1 MGTNAGTDNRWQG
14 YSHQELY
21 DQLNSGPGADAAAPV
36 VDTWAGISQA
46 LDELQHDIGA
56 GVRASGASWEGAAG
70 DAARDAL
77 GPLGDWARQ
86 ASTAA
91 DMMRISTE
99 LQGSL
104 LAKARADMPAPVP
117 ITAEQPNA
125 AITVLQHLI
134 GEQTDHEI
142 QEAAANAAEQKAFQV
157 MAQYE
162 SATFDNT
169 ATLGDFGQ
177 PPELTVDTSP
187 ITTTARPGI
196 RPTRSRTAPAL
207 GTMTPSSTRPTSTT
221 ATTTA
226 MTRRGTRTK
235 DDDADDGAD
244 GATPAVPPA
253 VIGEQQP

>member
-1 MGTNAGTDNRWQG
+1 MREGRSTLGTNAGTDNRWQG

-21 DQLNSGPGADAAAPV
+21 DQLNSGPGADAATPV
-36 VDTWAGISQA
+36 VDTWAGLSQA

-56 GVRASGASWEGAAG
+56 GVTASGANWEGAAG

-77 GPLGDWARQ
+77 GPIGGWAQQ

-117 ITAEQPNA
+117 VTAEQPNA
-125 AITVLQHLI
+125 AVSLLQHLI

-177 PPELTVDTSP
+177 PPELSVDTTP
-187 ITTTARPGI
+187 ITATSRPGI
-196 RPTRSRTAPAL
+196 RAVRSRPEPAH
-207 GTMTPSSTRPTSTT
+207 GTMTPSSTIST
-221 ATTTA
+221 ATK
-226 MTRRGTRTK
+226 RSTRTEN
-235 DDDADDGAD
+235 DGEAED
-244 GATPAVPPA
+244 NTPLVAPA